1 MGMNVE
7 EEIRGLGFM
16 RRAVSIGGPF
26 SSNYVSG
33 IIVNIINHLEAGEIS
48 PIARVNSYSYIFL
61 NILLGKIGETS
72 CQVFGNSSQ
81 NRKAEQI
88 GLGPAFRDI

>member
-61 NILLGKIGETS
+61 NILLGKIEEKLP
-72 CQVFGNSSQ
+72 V
-81 NRKAEQI
+81 KY
-88 GLGPAFRDI
+88 LGIPAKTGRLNK